1 MAEEK
6 AKTVLMRKGD
16 LYAHIYNSEECINTA
31 TNEGYILVDGEEPKK
46 VVKETETTEN
56 VTETAEETKTVSKRG
71 RKSNK

>member
-1 MAEEK
+1 MADEK

-46 VVKETETTEN
+46 VVNETETTEK
-56 VTETAEETKTVSKRG
+56 TEVSRSVPNKRG
-71 RKSNK
+71 RRSK